1 MLILQDMCA
10 NNYYFMDYDQI
21 IEQIIFE
28 FHTNVIFD
36 KNLKIA
42 TQLIFILFVISFQFL
57 IYN

>member
-1 MLILQDMCA
+1 MCA